1 MAEEY
6 ISGTLK
12 EIAIGLAKK
21 QEHMVN
27 TLLEDTQILDL
38 LRFEPSSH
46 GLWNTYE
53 EVTHIGDVET
63 VDMNAPLPKATVDSK
78 LKKVD
83 LHITG
88 AELEAGED
96 TIVAIGKDE
105 YFGKKIPLILKQA
118 GMHTEK
124 NIIYDNIR
132 QFAIDKGKAEDAG
145 GTGTGFS
152 MIAFREIPGENIGLY
167 DANGLG
173 SRTLLDVK
181 AINDGALYKNEK
193 GVLVY
198 GMRLKGYLGYQLA
211 NKNGVAA
218 IVNIDKDHLPTEEMI
233 DDMILSGRADTGSRA
248 FIMCHPRMLSF
259 LNKYKAS
266 VLQTNVTDRDLNR
279 TIDTWNKVKIITSY
293 SFEDGTEPHV
303 TL

>member
-1 MAEEY
+1 MDEEY

-38 LRFEPSSH
+38 LRFEPASH
-46 GLWNTYE
+46 GMWNAYE
-53 EVTHIGDVET
+53 EVTHIGNVAT
-63 VDMNAPLPKATVDSK
+63 VDMNAPLPKATVDSE

-83 LHITG
+83 LQITG

-118 GMHTEK
+118 GMQTEK
-124 NIIYDNIR
+124 NIIYNNIR
-132 QFAIDKGKAEDAG
+132 QFAIDKGKVEDAG

-167 DANGLG
+167 NARGLG
-173 SRTLLDVK
+173 SKTLLDIK

-211 NKNGVAA
+211 NKDGVAA

-233 DDMILSGRADTGSRA
+233 DDMILSARADTGSRA

-266 VLQTNVTDRDLNR
+266 VLQTNVTDRDYNR
-279 TIDTWNKVKIITSY
+279 TFDTWNKVKIFTSY
-293 SFEDGTEPHV
+293 NFEDGTEPHV